1 MANLYI
7 YEEMNLRYS
16 ILLAVAGM
24 MLHVVAG
31 CIRESG
37 HSQLLVAEAVM
48 EEDADSAYSILTSID
63 TTQMRSPADRALYAL
78 LLTQASYK
86 TYRDIYSD
94 SLITPAI
101 NYFTETGDEV
111 RLLKAL
117 YYRGRIHYYTKNY
130 IKAIADG
137 LESIELANKN
147 SDNLFIARGY
157 ELMSDTY
164 THTLI
169 ADLEGKYAQ
178 LAADY
183 YLKDGKVLNYRYE
196 LLEVGTAYTNNRQYE
211 EAITLID
218 SLLTL
223 PDIPF
228 RFKKDCWKVIFPAL
242 LRVSP
247 SRARS
252 ICDSLYSHPEI
263 RLTLFD
269 RCNQIRLLEMENRHD
284 EALAQVDSLMPR
296 YHGNTQL
303 GHLAARLNAH
313 KGDYRKAYQ
322 YQTEIYNAIDSTVT
336 AIIKQ
341 STINAESDFHNSRAV
356 YFHRQAR
363 ISGIIIWCILGGV
376 AVIGLALIVVY
387 REKRKRSRVELE
399 LKMHEIR
406 ELTETLG
413 AHITAGLE
421 KDERVSALTSRIN
434 SAFTERLE
442 RMNRLCESYFIDG
455 HSAGSDSRIYREIK
469 SLISDFTTDDIRA
482 ELYESVNRRSGDAL
496 SRLREQMPRLSESDV
511 LLLAYVFMGF
521 SPKAISILLDMKIG
535 TVYMKRSRLKERIER
550 SEIADK
556 DGILSLFP

>member
-1 MANLYI
+1 MT
-7 YEEMNLRYS
+7 LRYTIFLIIAGVLMQVVGGCS
-16 ILLAVAGM
+16 HGPSHSRLLLAEGIM
-24 MLHVVAG
+24 
-31 CIRESG
+31 
-37 HSQLLVAEAVM
+37 
-48 EEDADSAYSILTSID
+48 DDNPDSALIIVTAID
-63 TTQMRSPADRALYAL
+63 TNQLRSQGDRALYAL
-78 LLTQASYK
+78 LLTQALDK
-86 TYRDIYSD
+86 TYHDIASD
-94 SLITPAI
+94 STIKKAVEYYYDHPDDA
-101 NYFTETGDEV
+101 
-111 RLLKAL
+111 RLMKAL
-117 YYRGRIHYYTKNY
+117 YYRGRTQFYAKNYTKVVEY
-130 IKAIADG
+130 A
-137 LESIELANKN
+137 LESIELAEKFQDYYFLGKN
-147 SDNLFIARGY
+147 YDML
-157 ELMSDTY
+157 SDTY
-164 THTLI
+164 LNTLI
-169 ADLEGKYAQ
+169 IPLQKKYSA
-178 LAADY
+178 LASQN
-183 YLKDGKVLNYRYE
+183 YLKAGKILNHRYS
-196 LLEVGTAYTNNRQYE
+196 LLDQSLAYLNNREYDE
-211 EAITLID
+211 GIRLID
-218 SLLTL
+218 SLMSLT
-223 PDIPF
+223 DISPQF
-228 RFKKDCWKVIFPAL
+228 LHSCRKGL
-242 LRVSP
+242 LVAQLHLEKYAQARVTYD
-247 SRARS
+247 S
-252 ICDSLYSHPEI
+252 ILCNKELGLSLYDI
-263 RLTLFD
+263 
-269 RCNQIRLLEMENRHD
+269 CNNIRLLELENQTN
-284 EALAQVDSLMPR
+284 EALAQVDSLLP
-296 YHGNTQL
+296 YYPGYSQL

-556 DGILSLFP
+556 ERILSLFP